1 MAETARENE
10 SLNNLLS
17 KARELDELATVVKA
31 LQDGTTSQMV
41 ERVVGLGERLLEAAD
56 LLARPGMLELLR
68 ELSGAARGLTEL
80 LQTLRM
86 LQETGTLEALTQ
98 LTLLAGAFK
107 NSATDAMATRVAGL
121 AAAGLELADQAVSS
135 GAGQMLAGLGR
146 ASGEALAEAERDPR
160 PVTLWGL
167 RGQLRDPQVQ
177 KGVKLLLALTRRLPG
192 ILGAS

>member
-1 MAETARENE
+1 MAERAPENE

-17 KARELDELATVVKA
+17 KARELDELATVAKA

-86 LQETGTLEALTQ
+86 LQDTGTLEALTQ
-98 LTLLAGAFK
+98 LALLAGAFK

-121 AAAGLELADQAVSS
+121 AASGLELADQAVSS
-135 GAGQMLAGLGR
+135 GAGHMLAGLGR